1 MTYKEILSSVD
12 SSQQPPSDQPN
23 IRGVEP
29 LRADLPP
36 QTYLPNGYEYLS
48 AQAEEESEF
57 DPLDPDSEPQERG
70 KGGLGGVILG
80 LGLGVLG
87 TLAVLH
93 FFGTQATQPTEEAQ
107 TPAAVVMPPSPAA
120 VQTVTVAAAEL
131 ATVRQTLN
139 VTGTVEAYDLLRVLP
154 QATGLQIQQ
163 VLVKQGDIVQTGQVM
178 AVLDDSVLQAQII
191 QAQAEVESQR
201 TVVRQREAD
210 VGRTRATVAQAEADV
225 AQTQS
230 TLAQK
235 KARLAEA
242 QANLD
247 QANREVERY
256 QRLSDEGAISRQE
269 LETRITQAKTA
280 QEGVRVAEADISA
293 AEAQIR
299 SAQANINSTRAS
311 VEIAQA
317 NIRTA
322 EANVRSSQARVQQL
336 QTQLE
341 QTVVRAP
348 ASGVVAERQARIGDV
363 TNGTQEL
370 YTIIAENQLELH
382 AKVPETQLSQVK
394 IGAPVTITSDAD
406 PNLKVVGTV
415 REVAP
420 LINPESRKAT
430 VKIDLPPLGAIP
442 GSFLR
447 PGMFLKA
454 AITTTTTQGLKI
466 PAKAVVPQADGSSMV
481 YRVTENEGVEAIP
494 VEVGEIQG
502 QFGGDLNNAK
512 IEIKQ
517 GLRVGDRVVVSGAA
531 YLKDGDKVN
540 IVQVPRSK

>member
-1 MTYKEILSSVD
+1 MTYKEIVSSVD
-12 SSQQPPSDQPN
+12 SSQQPASDQPN
-23 IRGVEP
+23 IRAVEP
-29 LRADLPP
+29 RAANLPP
-36 QTYLPNGYEYLS
+36 QTSVTNGYEYLS
-48 AQAEEESEF
+48 PQAEEESEF
-57 DPLDPDSEPQERG
+57 DPFDPDSEPQERSR
-70 KGGLGGVILG
+70 GGLGGVILG

-93 FFGTQATQPTEEAQ
+93 FFGTATQPTEEAQ
-107 TPAAVVMPPSPAA
+107 TPAPAVVAPSTPAA

-131 ATVRQTLN
+131 ATVSQTLD

-163 VLVKQGDIVQTGQVM
+163 VLVKQGDLVQTGQVM
-178 AVLDDSVLQAQII
+178 AVLDDSVLQAQIA

-210 VGRTRATVAQAEADV
+210 VGRTQAAVAQAEADV
-225 AQTQS
+225 AQTQF
-230 TLAQK
+230 TVAQR

-242 QANLD
+242 QANLE

-256 QRLSDEGAISRQE
+256 QSLSDEGAISRQE

-280 QEGVRVAEADISA
+280 KEGVRVAEADISA
-293 AEAQIR
+293 AQAQIR
-299 SAQANINSTRAS
+299 SAQANISSTKAS

-341 QTVVRAP
+341 QTIVRAP

-406 PNLKVVGTV
+406 PNLKVLGSV

-420 LINPESRKAT
+420 LIDPESRKAT

-454 AITTTTTQGLKI
+454 SITTTTTQGLKI
-466 PAKAVVPQADGSSMV
+466 PAKAVVPQADGRAIV

-517 GLRVGDRVVVSGAA
+517 GLKVGDRVVVSGAA
-531 YLKDGDKVN
+531 YLKDGDRVN
-540 IVQVPRSK
+540 VVRSQ